1 MNFDNNK
8 IIPIK
13 GDASFR
19 KFYRKKINNKSSIIV
34 YAKKEKI
41 KNLLNYDAIN
51 KLLLKNKIFTPK
63 LLSENFSENFIE
75 IEDLGKKT
83 ILDIFK
89 NKKVNKLKI
98 YKKILIVLIKLQ
110 SIKSRKIKNFKKK
123 YYKIP
128 NYSEKKIF
136 DEANLFSD
144 WYVPQVISKNKRP
157 KVKKALKKIVISLIK
172 KIQLPNKTFVHRDF
186 HISNLIINNNKI
198 SIIDSQDAVYGN
210 IAYDLASLIDDVR
223 IYTSKNLK
231 EMIYKSYF
239 NLNNKKKNK
248 AKFKNDFEILS
259 VLRNLKVIG
268 IFARLAQRDNKK
280 KYLKLIPY
288 TWKLI
293 ENRLNNNNVFID
305 LKKELEDNFP
315 KKIRIKKWKLKLH

>member
-110 SIKSRKIKNFKKK
+110 NIKSRKIKNFKKK

-210 IAYDLASLIDDVR
+210 TAYDLASLIDDVR

-239 NLNNKKKNK
+239 NLNKKKKNK
-248 AKFKNDFEILS
+248 IKFKNDFEILS

-315 KKIRIKKWKLKLH
+315 KKIRIKK

>member
-51 KLLLKNKIFTPK
+51 KLLLKNEISTPK
-63 LLSENFSENFIE
+63 LLSENLSENFIE

-83 ILDIFK
+83 ILDILK
-89 NKKVNKLKI
+89 KKKVNKLKI

-110 SIKSRKIKNFKKK
+110 NIKSRKIKNFKKK

-128 NYSEKKIF
+128 NYSKNRIF
-136 DEANLFSD
+136 DEANLFSE
-144 WYVPQVISKNKRP
+144 WYIPKVISKKKSP
-157 KVKKALKKIVISLIK
+157 EVKKALKKIIISLIK

-239 NLNNKKKNK
+239 NLNKKKKNK
-248 AKFKNDFEILS
+248 IKFKNDFEILS

-315 KKIRIKKWKLKLH
+315 KKIRIKK